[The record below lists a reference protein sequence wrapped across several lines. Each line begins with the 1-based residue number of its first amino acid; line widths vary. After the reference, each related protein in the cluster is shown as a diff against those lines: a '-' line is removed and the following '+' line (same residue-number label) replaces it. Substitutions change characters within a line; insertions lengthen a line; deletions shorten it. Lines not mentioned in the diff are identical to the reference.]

1 MKRKDVK
8 TNEDPTESK
17 LILELKADPKLMED
31 PEKRMEYV
39 SMATMFLEDFSNNI
53 YKTSI
58 EMYDIIP
65 YFSIDVWREFLNYPV
80 VRKYIKAFKDEQ
92 ISAVAERG
100 MAEGD
105 KNALGIKKAM
115 DGSLSGANNSNIV
128 LIRLPERK
136 DEWLE

>member
-1 MKRKDVK
+1 MKRKDIN

-17 LILELKADPKLMED
+17 LILDLKADPKLIED

-58 EMYDIIP
+58 EMYDVIP
-65 YFSIDVWREFLNYPV
+65 YFSIDMWREFLNYPV

-115 DGSLSGANNSNIV
+115 DGNISGANNSNIV

>member
-1 MKRKDVK
+1 MKRKDIK

-17 LILELKADPKLMED
+17 LILDLKADPKLIED

-58 EMYDIIP
+58 EMYDVIP
-65 YFSIDVWREFLNYPV
+65 YFSIDMWREFLNYPV

-115 DGSLSGANNSNIV
+115 DGAISGANNSNIV

>member
-1 MKRKDVK
+1 MKRKDIK

-17 LILELKADPKLMED
+17 LILDLKADPKLIED

-58 EMYDIIP
+58 EMYDVIP
-65 YFSIDVWREFLNYPV
+65 YFSIDMWREFLNYPV

-115 DGSLSGANNSNIV
+115 DGNISGANNSNIV

>member
-1 MKRKDVK
+1 MKRKDIK

-17 LILELKADPKLMED
+17 LILDLKADPKLIED

-39 SMATMFLEDFSNNI
+39 SMATMFLENFSNNI

-58 EMYDIIP
+58 EMYDVIP
-65 YFSIDVWREFLNYPV
+65 YFSIDMWREFLNYPV

-115 DGSLSGANNSNIV
+115 DGAISGTNNSNIV

>member
-1 MKRKDVK
+1 MKRKDIA
-8 TNEDPTESK
+8 NGDEPTESK
-17 LILELKADPKLMED
+17 LILDLKADPKLKED
-31 PEKRMEYV
+31 PDKRMEYV

-58 EMYDIIP
+58 EMYDVIP
-65 YFSIDVWREFLNYPV
+65 YFSIDMWREFLNYPV

-115 DGSLSGANNSNIV
+115 DGTISGANNSNIV

>member
-1 MKRKDVK
+1 MKRKDIN
-8 TNEDPTESK
+8 TNDDPTESK
-17 LILELKADPKLMED
+17 LILDLKADPKLIED

-58 EMYDIIP
+58 EMYDVIP
-65 YFSIDVWREFLNYPV
+65 YFSIDMWREFLNYPV

-115 DGSLSGANNSNIV
+115 DGNISGANNSNIV

>member
-8 TNEDPTESK
+8 TSEDPTESK
-17 LILELKADPKLMED
+17 LILDLKADPKLIED

-58 EMYDIIP
+58 EMYDSIP

-92 ISAVAERG
+92 VSAMADRG

-115 DGSLSGANNSNIV
+115 DSSGSGANNSNIV